1 MSCPPAPPRLTALLA
16 LVAAT
21 ALSVPALAQ
30 TNDELTAARQVFGEG
45 KALEGK
51 DRWAEA
57 LEKFKKVA
65 TVKMTPQVRF
75 HIALCE
81 EHLGKLVSAI
91 RGFELAGEE
100 AKQAGSSAAEV
111 EKLAPERSAAL
122 RERVAKLKIEVT
134 GKVID
139 SKILLD
145 DQPLLAKDLGVDM
158 PADPGAHV
166 VEVKDKDGK
175 STFRKELTLAEKGA
189 ESVALSIDDKEPP
202 ALPPVD
208 QPPPPPPS
216 RAPVYVA
223 GGLGVASFAV
233 SGVLWVLRGNTI
245 NQLQQSCSVDSAGA
259 MRCPNSTANHD
270 LENKGRAY
278 GLVSGIFLGVGVVG
292 AVTATGFLV
301 VPLLRKPAAQPAPQA
316 APAQSALRLVPT
328 GNGVHLVGEF

>member
-1 MSCPPAPPRLTALLA
+1 MSRPLASPRPAALLA
-16 LVAAT
+16 LLVAT
-21 ALSVPALAQ
+21 AFTVPALAQ
-30 TNDELTAARQVFGEG
+30 TNEELTAARQVFGEG

-57 LEKFKKVA
+57 LEKFKQVA

-81 EHLGKLVSAI
+81 EHLGKLVSAV
-91 RGFELAGEE
+91 RGFELAAEE

-111 EKLAPERSAAL
+111 EKLAPERAAAL
-122 RERVAKLKIEVT
+122 RGRVAKLKIEVT
-134 GKVID
+134 GKLID

-145 DQPLLAKDLGVDM
+145 DAPVLGKDLGADL
-158 PADPGAHV
+158 PADPGVHV

-189 ESVALSIDDKEPP
+189 ETVAVTVDDKEP
-202 ALPPVD
+202 AGLPPKSD

-233 SGVLWVLRGNTI
+233 SGVLWVLRGNTL
-245 NQLQQSCSVDSAGA
+245 NQLQQSCAVDRAGA
-259 MRCPNSTANHD
+259 YRCPNTTGNHD

-301 VPLLRKPAAQPAPQA
+301 VPLLRKPAAPAQA

-328 GNGVHLVGEF
+328 GNGAQLVGEF